1 MEAFLDFLTQDL
13 TLGLIKLQTKS
24 STEKNA
30 DRAPTCTVARST
42 DQKIKIT

>member
-30 DRAPTCTVARST
+30 DRTRTCIAARST
-42 DQKIKIT
+42 DQKTKTI